1 MLVQVRS
8 LSLSLCKFDII
19 DRSGFFVFFFQNFV
33 PSSLFSFF
41 FLGAD
46 LNLTKFDINP
56 QVRFL
61 RVLFFQ
67 NFVSSFFLL
76 VFFVCVLFVVF
87 LCRFESL
94 HFGL

>member
-61 RVLFFQ
+61 RVLSFRILFRLFF
-67 NFVSSFFLL
+67 SWFFLC
-76 VFFVCVLFVVF
+76 VFCL
-87 LCRFESL
+87 
-94 HFGL
+94 